1 MSTKNTREKKFIMNS
16 LFNQPTAIF
25 RQPLMVDNNLSSFVY
40 TNALLDHSDDLNVNL
55 IHFWSLTDTVI
66 LGLKDQRL
74 PHLSN
79 ALTYLKHHHFNYFM
93 RNSGGLAVVSDAGVL
108 NFSIF
113 LPWHLVG
120 KELQIDEAYQV
131 MTSIISKAFPEL
143 TIETGEITHSYCPG
157 TFDISVNG
165 QKIGGMAQRRNK
177 NGAVVMLYLSVCG
190 NQTSRGELVRDFY
203 SHGLQNEENKWN
215 FPDVWPTA
223 MTTVEELLHQPLTM
237 QDAEIRLSSVFTN
250 QEADINQL
258 LWSAPFIESL
268 AKQVTYMQRLQ
279 ERIN

>member
-1 MSTKNTREKKFIMNS
+1 MNT
-16 LFNQPTAIF
+16 LFNQPTATF
-25 RQPLMVDNNLSSFVY
+25 DQALTVKNNLSSFVY
-40 TNALLDHSDDLNVNL
+40 TNALLDHSADFNVNL

-74 PHLSN
+74 PHLQD
-79 ALTYLKHHHFNYFM
+79 ALAFLKQRGFHYFM
-93 RNSGGLAVVSDAGVL
+93 RNSGGLAVVSDTGVL

-120 KELQIDEAYQV
+120 RELKIDEAYQV
-131 MTSIISKAFPEL
+131 MTDIISQAFPEL
-143 TIETGEITHSYCPG
+143 TIETGEIKHSYCPG

-190 NQTSRGELVRDFY
+190 NQTSRGELIRDFY
-203 SHGLQNEENKWN
+203 SHGLQNEENKWH

-237 QDAEIRLSSVFTN
+237 QDAKQRLAGVFTN
-250 QEADINQL
+250 QQADIKQL
-258 LWSAPFIESL
+258 FWSTPFIESL

-279 ERIN
+279 ERLN